1 MRTHL
6 LGTCAVITATITT
19 PAIALADGSGAAP
32 LRVPDSHGVL
42 RETHR
47 AHLAFTLPGGTWTP
61 STAGVYTDS
70 ATAADGT
77 ACRLTLTVSGRSQR
91 TRPNIGAALA
101 TGGLTGS
108 GTAGSLTWLT
118 GQADGVSIASG
129 DQHLAGSRLLPAADR
144 WTSFV
149 ARLSVAPPADAAE
162 PTAACSAIRKA
173 VSLRATIT
181 KVHLVAG
188 ALPAA

>member
-1 MRTHL
+1 
-6 LGTCAVITATITT
+6 
-19 PAIALADGSGAAP
+19 

-42 RETHR
+42 RVTHR
-47 AHLAFTLPGGTWTP
+47 AHLAFALPAGAWAP
-61 STAGVYTDS
+61 STAGAYAES

-77 ACRLTLTVSGRSQR
+77 ACQLALTVSGRAQR
-91 TRPNIGAALA
+91 TRPNIGAPLA

-129 DQHLAGSRLLPAADR
+129 DRHLPNSRLLPAADR

-149 ARLSVAPPADAAE
+149 ARLSVTPPAGA
-162 PTAACSAIRKA
+162 PTSACSAIRKA
-173 VSLRATIT
+173 MSLRATIA

-188 ALPAA
+188 GSPTA

>member
-6 LGTCAVITATITT
+6 LGPCAVLAATIAT
-19 PAIALADGSGAAP
+19 PAVALADGSGSAP

-42 RETHR
+42 RATHR
-47 AHLAFTLPGGTWTP
+47 AHLAFTLPAGAWTP
-61 STAGVYTDS
+61 STAGAYAES

-77 ACRLTLTVSGRSQR
+77 ACQLGLSVSGRAQR

-108 GTAGSLTWLT
+108 GTTGSLRWLT